1 MFLDAAGGWCWSGY
15 FIVFFVRAVLHGG
28 GRVISPH
35 VTVCARRA
43 VLLLDVVVRVVQVVM
58 FLDDSGGNLEGLLSV
73 LFRLYCFGCYRLGL

>member
-1 MFLDAAGGWCWSGY
+1 MRAVVFLDAAGGWCWSGY

-43 VLLLDVVVRVVQVVM
+43 VLLLDV
-58 FLDDSGGNLEGLLSV
+58 GGGDLMRCCPCRAGRNVS
-73 LFRLYCFGCYRLGL
+73 